1 MLNCDGKVENTF
13 TDSNCQNVSDL
24 ESNYLYRIIG
34 NMNWLESSEIMSS
47 IAGFLAED
55 LGRGDITT
63 TSTVPPDTRG
73 LGKFLAKEY
82 LVLCGLDVAE
92 AVFFQLDPDG
102 AEIETTFNE
111 GDEIEDGTVFAT
123 LKGYADVLLVGE
135 RTALNL
141 IQRMS
146 GIATLTRQFVKAVE
160 GTKAQI
166 VDTRKTAPGLRM
178 LEKYAVTIGGG
189 RNHRMGLDDG
199 VLIKDNHIALAGGI
213 TEAVHAAK
221 ATVGHLHKIEVE
233 ISNWAQLREA
243 IEAGAEI
250 VMLDN
255 QTPEEAAK
263 LVDMARNLNPNV
275 LIEASGNMSLDRVR
289 SYAEAGVDLISVGR
303 ITHSARAMDISFKI
317 QIA

>member
-1 MLNCDGKVENTF
+1 
-13 TDSNCQNVSDL
+13 
-24 ESNYLYRIIG
+24 
-34 NMNWLESSEIMSS
+34 MNWLESGDVLAAVGE
-47 IAGFLAED
+47 FLAED
-55 LGRGDITT
+55 IGRGDITT
-63 TSTVPPDTRG
+63 TACVPQNTRG
-73 LGKFLAKEY
+73 MGRFLAKEY

-92 AVFFQLDPDG
+92 AVFFHLDPDSS
-102 AEIETTFNE
+102 EIESTFAE
-111 GDEIEDGTVFAT
+111 GDEIESGTVFAT

-146 GIATLTRQFVKAVE
+146 GIATLTRAYVKAIE

-166 VDTRKTAPGLRM
+166 VDTRKTTPGLRI
-178 LEKYAVTIGGG
+178 LEKYAVTVGGG
-189 RNHRMGLDDG
+189 KNHRMGLDDG

-213 TEAVHAAK
+213 TEAVQAAK
-221 ATVGHLHKIEVE
+221 NKVGHLHKIEVE

-255 QTPEEAAK
+255 QTPDEAAK
-263 LVDMARNLNPNV
+263 LVQMARSMNPNV
-275 LIEASGNMSLDRVR
+275 LIEASGGMDLDRVR
-289 SYAEAGVDLISVGR
+289 SFAEAGVDLISVGR
-303 ITHSARAMDISFKI
+303 LTHSARAVDISFKI